1 MNAPAVSVYIVQL
14 PIEFLRWWFLEAP
27 VTIFRVLR
35 WIFAAV
41 AHLFSFK
48 ELFTT
53 YFRPWKN
60 EYREGLVR
68 TGIFIGAFIKSWLI
82 VFDIFILSIIFVL
95 ELAVLIFWLA
105 LPFIAIFAIYG
116 AVFA

>member
-1 MNAPAVSVYIVQL
+1 MNAPAVSIYIARL
-14 PIEFLRWWFLEAP
+14 PLDFIRWWFLEAP
-27 VTIFRVLR
+27 VTIFKILL
-35 WIFAAV
+35 WIFAAF
-41 AHLFSFK
+41 AHLFSFR

-68 TGIFIGAFIKSWLI
+68 TAIFIGAFIKTWLI
-82 VFDIFILSIIFVL
+82 VFDIFVLSIILVL
-95 ELAVLIFWLA
+95 EITIFILWLA
-105 LPFIAIFAIYG
+105 LPFIAILSIYG